1 MTFELFTTRRIRNR
15 PFLRNIVQECMPD
28 CKEKLVTNVPF
39 TIVIREFVTY
49 GQPQFLGIIPEGVAI
64 GFASDSF
71 WMKLCNGKIGL

>member
-28 CKEKLVTNVPF
+28 CKEKLATNVPF

-49 GQPQFLGIIPEGVAI
+49 GQPQFLGKFLKVWLLVLQVIHFG
-64 GFASDSF
+64 
-71 WMKLCNGKIGL
+71 